1 VEKKPV
7 PVAPKWK
14 KVQLKKKLQPR
25 VMVNLPEAVAEA
37 EINSAVRT
45 IIIRNRV
52 PWWWQNAIRNPVFH
66 CNTSCTDA

>member
-7 PVAPKWK
+7 PVALKWK

-25 VMVNLPEAVAEA
+25 ILPGEVAEV

-45 IIIRNRV
+45 ITISNRV
-52 PWWWQNAIRNPVFH
+52 CGGRQNS
-66 CNTSCTDA
+66 T